1 MSVGRQT
8 FTDSPEDEVLV
19 YTDAHTT
26 GYGFVGGH
34 PLVVVSRR
42 WENTFLSKDMFY
54 LEAIALKQAVCC
66 LVREHRRIH
75 VISDSYRYLG
85 WVVTDRGARDWRQDF
100 DNRTRLAWATLHTN
114 ERLWRSPASARTKSR
129 LFSTLVVPVLT
140 YAFWAYPMTAECTRS
155 SFEMSFPCF

>member
-75 VISDSYRYLG
+75 VISDNKALVCAVRKRS
-85 WVVTDRGARDWRQDF
+85 TTCP
-100 DNRTRLAWATLHTN
+100 RTAQVLADVFATL
-114 ERLWRSPASARTKSR
+114 
-129 LFSTLVVPVLT
+129 
-140 YAFWAYPMTAECTRS
+140 
-155 SFEMSFPCF
+155 SFKKAQIFTFL